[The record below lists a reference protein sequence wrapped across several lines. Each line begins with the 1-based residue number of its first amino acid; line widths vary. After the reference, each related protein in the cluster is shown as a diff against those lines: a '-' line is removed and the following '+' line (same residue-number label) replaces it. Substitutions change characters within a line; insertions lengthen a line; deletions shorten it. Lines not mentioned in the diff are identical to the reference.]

1 MNGIKNLEIQRI
13 EKEMRMRLAATIQKC
28 NTLRGLVTN
37 GDISIPAA
45 KHTIN
50 NGLGHELCFR
60 YSRLIKFIRFYD
72 DSVDFPPMDN
82 IKGEYNKNIDFF
94 F

>member
-1 MNGIKNLEIQRI
+1 MNGIKALQIQRI
-13 EKEMRMRLAATIQKC
+13 EKEMRMRLAVTIQKC
-28 NTLRGLVTN
+28 NTLRGLVVN

-45 KHTIN
+45 KYAIN
-50 NGLGHELCFR
+50 NGLGQELCFR
-60 YSRLIKFIRFYD
+60 YARLCKFIRFYD
-72 DSVDFPPMDN
+72 NSIEFPQMDN

>member
-1 MNGIKNLEIQRI
+1 MNGIKILQIQRI
-13 EKEMRMRLAATIQKC
+13 EQEMRMRLAVTIQKC
-28 NTLRGLVTN
+28 NTLRGLVMN
-37 GDISIPAA
+37 GDISIPSA

-50 NGLGHELCFR
+50 NGLGQELCFR
-60 YSRLIKFIRFYD
+60 YARLHKFIRFYD
-72 DSVDFPPMDN
+72 GIEFPPMDN